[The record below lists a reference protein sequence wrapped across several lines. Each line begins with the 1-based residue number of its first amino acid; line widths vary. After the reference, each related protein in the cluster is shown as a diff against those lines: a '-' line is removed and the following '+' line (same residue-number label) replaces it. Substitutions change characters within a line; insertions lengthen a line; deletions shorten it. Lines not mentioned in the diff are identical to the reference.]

1 MAASSSSCISAF
13 VPPVTEVGS
22 SVFGRGAT
30 AIIGGSHR
38 SVRSMAMSSRLPVA
52 PKIDDAVPRS
62 LALPFLPQ
70 PEALDG
76 SMIGDVGFD
85 PLGLA
90 TPDKL
95 DRFREAE
102 LKHGRLAMVAL
113 AGWPV
118 ATLFLGLLT
127 GLVPPDTVCSGNG
140 CSFDQSFSGSALALE
155 AIGKVSFVYWGSA
168 LALAIAA
175 ELVSIRRK
183 SDADAG
189 RLPSG
194 PDGYRAG
201 DLGLDPFNLADD
213 EMRLREI
220 KHGRLAMTAFAFHYA
235 GVLLE
240 KKGVVVGHQLWGDV
254 CVYNLKWGLSNLPPP
269 ICYPRPEA
277 ALDTTLSWEI
287 MWRVLTG
294 FFKEPYY

>member
-1 MAASSSSCISAF
+1 
-13 VPPVTEVGS
+13 
-22 SVFGRGAT
+22 
-30 AIIGGSHR
+30 
-38 SVRSMAMSSRLPVA
+38 MSSRVPVA
-52 PKIDDAVPRS
+52 PDADAPKS

-90 TPDKL
+90 TPDNL
-95 DRFREAE
+95 DRYREAE

-118 ATLFLGLLT
+118 ATLLLGLLT
-127 GLVPPDTVCSGNG
+127 KLVPPGTVCSGNG
-140 CSFDQSFSGSALALE
+140 CAIDQTMSGSALPLS
-155 AIGKVSFVYWGSA
+155 AIGNVSFAYWGSA
-168 LALAIAA
+168 LTLAVAA
-175 ELVSIRRK
+175 ELIALRRK
-183 SDADAG
+183 NSAVAG
-189 RLPSG
+189 FQNES
-194 PDGYRAG
+194 DGYRAG
-201 DLGLDPFNLADD
+201 DLGLDPFGLADD

-220 KHGRLAMTAFAFHYA
+220 KHGRVAMAAFAFHYA

-240 KKGVVVGHQLWGDV
+240 KKGVVIGHQLWGSV
-254 CVYNLKWGLSNLPPP
+254 CVYNLKWGLSSLPPP

-287 MWRVLTG
+287 MYRVLSG
-294 FFKEPYY
+294 FFQEPYY